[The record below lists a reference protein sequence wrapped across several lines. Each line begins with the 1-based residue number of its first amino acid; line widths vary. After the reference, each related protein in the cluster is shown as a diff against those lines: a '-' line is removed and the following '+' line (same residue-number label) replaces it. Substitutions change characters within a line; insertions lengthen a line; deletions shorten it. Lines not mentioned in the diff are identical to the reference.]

1 MPEVEYLLRFER
13 EQSGKP
19 TAGEAKQLSQN
30 AGLEQ
35 QLSGA
40 VSYDSTFTMNPDGIR
55 FQESGTI
62 TFEGTGGPHTLS
74 FGSVGDGLLFPAL
87 KSAATGMTPG
97 TVMWSIGGGTGVFD
111 GAQGTITSNF
121 RVNIDTEALRDD
133 QVAWIVL
140 PG

>member
-13 EQSGKP
+13 EAAGKP
-19 TAGEAKQLSQN
+19 TAGQAKQLTDA
-30 AGLEQ
+30 AGFEQ
-35 QLSGA
+35 LNGA

-62 TFEGTGGPHTLS
+62 TFAGTGGPHTLS
-74 FGSVGDGLLFPAL
+74 FGSVGDGLIFPAL
-87 KSAATGMTPG
+87 KSSATGMTPG
-97 TVMWSIGGGTGVFD
+97 AVMWSIGGGTGVFD